1 MFVDA
6 SALVAILAHEPDFE
20 VLRVKLKRGKKRLV
34 SAIVLYEATLAVRRL
49 RDFSPLEALEL
60 VDEFVKIYGIKTVD
74 VEPRMGELAIRAFE
88 RYGKGQHSKARLNMG
103 DCFAYACARL
113 HKVPLLC
120 KGDEF
125 IHTDIELA

>member
-6 SALVAILAHEPDFE
+6 SALVSILAHEPDFE
-20 VLRVKLKRGKKRLV
+20 DLRLKLKRGKKRLV
-34 SAIVLYEATLAVRRL
+34 SAMVLYEATLAIRRL
-49 RDFSPLEALEL
+49 RDFTPLEAFEL
-60 VDEFVKIYGIKTVD
+60 VDEFVKIYAIKEVD
-74 VEPRMGELAIRAFE
+74 IVPRMGELAIRTFE

-103 DCFAYACARL
+103 DCFAYACARM

-120 KGDEF
+120 KGNDF